1 MLDRR
6 TFLGGVAV
14 AAAAAAAGG
23 AARVLGAPVAL
34 GARKGQSAPAP
45 SPSLSTPASPASG
58 SVLGDVD
65 VRAGSRFG
73 RCTVQSV
80 AATEDGA
87 VAVHMRDT
95 GGRLFELE
103 LLAHD
108 ERAPGVAQAGTLGVY
123 VRNNGTGDKAT
134 NEEHGLAAMAFAGHL
149 RRRQA
154 AGARMPLPPTLA
166 RRTGRTRA
174 SSRT

>member
-6 TFLGGVAV
+6 GFLGGVAV

-23 AARVLGAPVAL
+23 AARLLGAPAI
-34 GARKGQSAPAP
+34 QSARAGQPTLAQ
-45 SPSLSTPASPASG
+45 SPLPASAPEPELLIAA
-58 SVLGDVD
+58 D
-65 VRAGSRFG
+65 VRRGATFG

-87 VAVHMRDT
+87 VAVYMRDT
-95 GGRLFELE
+95 GGRIFEIE

-108 ERAPGVAQAGTLGVY
+108 EHTPGVAQAGSLGVY
-123 VRNNGTGDKAT
+123 LRNQGTGDKAT

-149 RRRQA
+149 RQRQA
-154 AGARMPLPPTLA
+154 AGAQMPPLPTLA
-166 RRTGRTRA
+166 RRSGRTLA
-174 SSRT
+174 SLT